1 MQVISPDGSRVY
13 CTVRLGRD
21 FDPMEAAP
29 AAPFGVEDNQLAT
42 FAVGADGK
50 LALLDNVS
58 TGGSMPWGC
67 AVTPGGGGVV
77 VQNQYESWA
86 GEDQGIGGQGIGQ
99 LVSFGLGEGGRP
111 TPVSSAQVDNL
122 MCLATATLGAAKV

>member
-1 MQVISPDGSRVY
+1 
-13 CTVRLGRD
+13 
-21 FDPMEAAP
+21 MEAAP
-29 AAPFGVEDNQLAT
+29 AAPFGVEYNQLAT
-42 FAVGADGK
+42 FTVGADGK